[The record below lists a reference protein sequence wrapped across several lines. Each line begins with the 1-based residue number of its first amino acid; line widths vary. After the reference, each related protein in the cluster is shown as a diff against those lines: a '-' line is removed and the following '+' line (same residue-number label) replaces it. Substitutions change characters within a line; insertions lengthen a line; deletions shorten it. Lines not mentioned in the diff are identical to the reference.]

1 MFLNQF
7 FSNPV
12 VSLTKPTTLFGSIAD
27 RRKSKLLK
35 IMKDML
41 AISELFFFLA
51 PERLKE
57 DNQLN
62 RPVP

>member
-35 IMKDML
+35 NHEGYACHIRT
-41 AISELFFFLA
+41 LFLSS
-51 PERLKE
+51 PGEVKGR
-57 DNQLN
+57 QST
-62 RPVP
+62 